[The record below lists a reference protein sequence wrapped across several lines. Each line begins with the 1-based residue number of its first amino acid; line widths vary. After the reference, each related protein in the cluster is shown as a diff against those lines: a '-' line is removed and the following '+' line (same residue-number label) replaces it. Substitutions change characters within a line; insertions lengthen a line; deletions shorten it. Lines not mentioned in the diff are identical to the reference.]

1 MKITYL
7 THFFPPEV
15 GSSQS
20 RVWEMCQRLLRSG
33 NDVNVITTFPHF
45 PLGRIFDGYRNKLI
59 VKEQLDGLPVHR
71 TYTFAAANKG
81 FAFRLMDHLAFCAS
95 SLVATPYVRG
105 TEALIVDMP
114 PLFLS
119 GAARVMARLLGA
131 KLVLNIADL
140 WPESAIEIGVLSNRS
155 IIGALMKFTKSLYRR
170 CDLIFV
176 TANGQGDVLR
186 SYGVDPGKIVFVP
199 NGVDTNLF
207 TPGPSETDFGR
218 KHGLLD
224 KFVVLYGGMLGMAH
238 GLDNVV
244 KAANI
249 LREHNDIAF
258 LLVGDGAERDNLETL
273 SRELKTDNV
282 VFMDLMPKH
291 KMPEILRSCDAGLV
305 HLRKL
310 PVFDKVLPSKTF
322 EIMASAKPVLCVV
335 GGEAAEVINN
345 SSSGIVVPQE
355 DPAAL
360 ADAVLALRNDAASCS
375 RMGKGG
381 RRYVEKHHSRDV
393 IVQTFESAIRAT
405 VEGKPQQ
412 HSLRPI

>member
-1 MKITYL
+1 M
-7 THFFPPEV
+7 
-15 GSSQS
+15 S
-20 RVWEMCQRLLRSG
+20 QRLLRSG

-45 PLGRIFDGYRNKLI
+45 PLGRIFDGYKNKLI
-59 VKEQLDGLPVHR
+59 MKEHLERLAVHR

-119 GAARVMARLLGA
+119 GAARVMARLLRS

-140 WPESAIEIGVLSNRS
+140 WPESAIEM
-155 IIGALMKFTKSLYRR
+155 GALK
-170 CDLIFV
+170 
-176 TANGQGDVLR
+176 N
-186 SYGVDPGKIVFVP
+186 DPGKIVFVP
-199 NGVDTNLF
+199 NGVDVNLF
-207 TPGPSETDFGR
+207 TPGPAATEFRR
-218 KHGLLD
+218 KHDLLE

-244 KAANI
+244 KAASI
-249 LREHNDIAF
+249 LREHSDITF

-273 SRELKTDNV
+273 SRELKTSNV

-291 KMPEILRSCDAGLV
+291 EMPEILRSCDAGLV

-335 GGEAAEVINN
+335 GGEAAEVVKN
-345 SSSGIVVPQE
+345 SNSWIVVPQE

-360 ADAVLALRNDAASCS
+360 ADAVLTLRDDAALCS
-375 RMGKGG
+375 RMGKDG
-381 RRYVEKHHSRDV
+381 RHYVEEHHSRDV
-393 IVQTFESAIRAT
+393 IARTFESAVRAT
-405 VEGKPQQ
+405 VEGTPQQ
-412 HSLRPI
+412 HSLHPS